1 MNVKET
7 AIAQYQAIADSAAAS
22 IRRLPPRPIEGWIAT
37 VRKAL
42 GMSAAQLARRLG
54 VTRARVSQA
63 EQAEL
68 ADGVTLKT
76 MHGMAEAM
84 GCRFVYAIV
93 PVNGRVD
100 DIIAAQAHKRAQ
112 ALVGR
117 ASVHMALERQSLSD
131 EKNRAEAERIAN
143 ELVRT
148 LPRDFWTDQ

>member
-1 MNVKET
+1 MNVRET

-22 IRRLPPRPIEGWIAT
+22 VSRLPPRPIEGWIAT
-37 VRKAL
+37 ARKAL

-76 MHGMAEAM
+76 MQGMAEAM

-93 PVNGRVD
+93 PVNGRID
-100 DIIAAQAHKRAQ
+100 DIIAAQARKRAR
-112 ALVGR
+112 ALVRR
-117 ASVHMALERQSLSD
+117 ASVHMALERQSLPD
-131 EKNRAEAERIAN
+131 EKNKAETERIAN

-148 LPRDFWTDQ
+148 MPRDFWTDQ